1 MKAAIYSRKS
11 KFKEEGESIKN
22 QIDMC
27 IKYAE
32 YNLGITEYE
41 IYQDEGFSGGNT
53 DRPQFKKLI
62 KDIKDKKFTHLICYR
77 LDRISRNVSDF
88 SSTLDLLDKYNVA
101 FVSIKEQFDT
111 SSAMG
116 RAMMNIS
123 ATFAQLERE
132 TIAERISDN
141 LRELSKTGR
150 WLGGPAPMG
159 YKSIEV
165 ENTDGQGKNRKK
177 HILEFKDDE
186 IDKIKVVFS
195 LFKKYQSYQK
205 VSNILEDNKMFSRS
219 GSVFSRSLVK
229 KTLRNPIYA
238 IADDYVLDY
247 YRELGSNVYVP
258 ITPNGTYALMPY
270 NRRTTNGCF
279 TTPDKWTISVG
290 EHPGVISGKEF
301 VEIQKIM
308 DGIEN
313 KAKANRTGTSKT
325 SLLSGLVV
333 CSHCGYGMAPYR
345 NNKYRYYSCN
355 LKNRSAKKC
364 DNTSLNAD
372 RAEEIIVNKLMNITN
387 DEIIE
392 NYNRYAKKFKI
403 KLNNIEEI
411 KKLNNKLIINEETME
426 NLIKK
431 LAFID
436 ADLMNII
443 TDEMKKIKEEN
454 ENLKNR
460 IEELKS
466 ANNEIDE
473 TKKNLNAVLDSF
485 DNFKKFYNFSSDI
498 EDRKELIKS
507 VVKFVTW
514 DSKTGNL
521 DIILKYS
528 GIERE
533 DYPISH
539 LSDRSFCPD
548 VI

>member
-22 QIDMC
+22 QIEMC
-27 IKYAE
+27 IKYA
-32 YNLGITEYE
+32 NNVLGITEYE

-53 DRPQFKKLI
+53 DRPEFQKMMHDLKS
-62 KDIKDKKFTHLICYR
+62 KKFTHLICYR

-88 SSTLDLLDKYNVA
+88 SSTLDILNKYDVA

-132 TIAERISDN
+132 TIGERISDN

-165 ENTDGQGKNRKK
+165 ENSDGQGKNRKK

-186 IDKIKVVFS
+186 IDKIRLVFN
-195 LFKKYQSYQK
+195 LFKKHESYQR
-205 VSNILEDNKMFSRS
+205 VSSILESNNMFSRS
-219 GSVFSRSLVK
+219 GSVFSRDLVK

-247 YRELGSNVYVP
+247 YRKLGSSVYVP
-258 ITPNGTYALMPY
+258 ISPNGIRALMPY
-270 NRRTTNGCF
+270 NRRGVNGRF

-301 VEIQKIM
+301 VEIQLVM
-308 DGIEN
+308 DEIER
-313 KAKANRTGTSKT
+313 KTKANRSGTSKT

-333 CSHCGYGMAPYR
+333 CSHCGYGMAPYYQR
-345 NNKYRYYSCN
+345 SYHYYVCN
-355 LKNRSAKKC
+355 LKNRSSQKC

-372 RAEEIIVNKLMNITN
+372 RAEELVVNKLMNITN

-392 NYNRYAKKFKI
+392 NYNEYSKKFKT
-403 KLNNIEEI
+403 KLDNVETI
-411 KKLNNKLIINEETME
+411 KKLNNKLKVNEEALQ
-426 NLIKK
+426 NLVKK

-436 ADLMNII
+436 NDLMNII
-443 TDEMKKIKEEN
+443 TDEMKKLKKEN
-454 ENLKNR
+454 EDIKNK
-460 IEELKS
+460 INELETT
-466 ANNEIDE
+466 NDEINE
-473 TKKNLNAVLDSF
+473 TKKTLNSVLEAF
-485 DNFKKFYNFSSDI
+485 NNFKKFYNFSADI
-498 EDRKELIKS
+498 EERKELIRS

-514 DSKTGNL
+514 DSTTGNL

-533 DYPISH
+533 DYPLYRLGI
-539 LSDRSFCPD
+539 RSFCPH